1 MKTDLK
7 NKIEELRKE
16 WLNKEITLWDLDKI
30 TGTDMTGKYDLK
42 RDLMN
47 SETEGSYDD
56 GEINYE
62 FRFVEGS
69 EIDFEGKVIITD
81 IYAL

>member
-7 NKIEELRKE
+7 NKIEELRKD

>member
-1 MKTDLK
+1 MTTLK
-7 NKIEELRKE
+7 NKIKELKKE

-42 RDLMN
+42 RDLMS
-47 SETEGSYDD
+47 SENEGSYDD
-56 GEINYE
+56 GEINFE
-62 FRFVEGS
+62 FKFVEGS
-69 EIDFEGKVIITD
+69 EVDFEGKVIITD

>member
-16 WLNKEITLWDLDKI
+16 WLNEEITLWDLDGI
-30 TGTDMTGKYDLK
+30 TETDMSGKYDLK
-42 RDLMN
+42 RDLMC
-47 SETEGSYDD
+47 SENEGSYDD

-69 EIDFEGKVIITD
+69 EIDFSGRVVITN

>member
-7 NKIEELRKE
+7 NKIKELRKE

-30 TGTDMTGKYDLK
+30 TETDMSGKYDLK
-42 RDLMN
+42 RDLMY

-69 EIDFEGKVIITD
+69 EVDFEGKVIITD

>member
-7 NKIEELRKE
+7 NKIKELRKE

-42 RDLMN
+42 RDLMS
-47 SETEGSYDD
+47 SENEGSYDD

-69 EIDFEGKVIITD
+69 EVDFEGKVIITD

>member
-1 MKTDLK
+1 MTTLK

-42 RDLMN
+42 DLMS
-47 SETEGSYDD
+47 SENEGSYDD

-69 EIDFEGKVIITD
+69 EVDFEGKVIITN

>member
-1 MKTDLK
+1 MTTLET
-7 NKIEELRKE
+7 KIEELRKE

-30 TGTDMTGKYDLK
+30 GTDMTGKYDLK
-42 RDLMN
+42 RDLMS
-47 SETEGSYDD
+47 SENEGSYDD

-69 EIDFEGKVIITD
+69 EVDFEGKVIITD

>member
-7 NKIEELRKE
+7 NKIKKLRKE

-42 RDLMN
+42 RDLMCSKN
-47 SETEGSYDD
+47 EGSYDD

-69 EIDFEGKVIITD
+69 EVDFEGRVVITN

>member
-42 RDLMN
+42 RDLMS

>member
-1 MKTDLK
+1 MKTDLET
-7 NKIEELRKE
+7 KIEELRKE

-30 TGTDMTGKYDLK
+30 TGTDMTGKYDIK
-42 RDLMN
+42 DLMS
-47 SETEGSYDD
+47 SENEGSYDD